1 MKFKNYLYSVI
12 AAIAI
17 TFAGLLSFGAPATAA
32 DMSLSPTP
40 VSSTGTPV
48 TGTSVSV
55 NVGTWDAGTTLT
67 YSWYRD
73 TVLISGATTTS
84 YTPVS
89 ADLATNLKF
98 VVVAT
103 KAGFTTITKELT
115 FGGPVVAPLSS
126 APIPTITGTFA
137 IGSTLTAVPGT
148 WDSGVSFSYQWKR
161 AGGDITGA
169 NSSTYTT
176 SSADAGYS
184 LTVLV
189 TGAKSGFA
197 VTQRLSNTYS
207 LSNGTLTLAPTPVIT
222 GLAQVGEFLSVS
234 TGNWDQGVT
243 FTYQWLKSGT
253 TISGATNAT
262 YQIVSNDQ
270 YYTISVRVTGTK
282 QGYTPVTWTTAAT
295 VTVKGPI
302 PKVSWVYPS
311 SPLTGKS
318 TIYGYAA
325 KAFGGTSNITKVC
338 LTLDGKALTLPV
350 GATGIQ
356 FFNESDYVQVVDYN
370 SAGCYWTY
378 SSTANYAKFRLYYD
392 VTNWTLGSHT
402 IAATAT
408 DSYYSD
414 SLKSEMNFSVAY
426 TGPVVTVNPL
436 SSSTPVADNFTV
448 SASATTHSSNAPI
461 KVWCVSIDSQPIT
474 GSVSAVFKN
483 ASLINQDAVLNS
495 GRYGAGCFDSTAAVD
510 YRSLAIT
517 IDSKTLGNGNHSV
530 QMRALS
536 VDGATSWWSTWA
548 FNSFSSKNVYTP
560 TLEWGQGFIKP
571 LPSGKSSVISTSI
584 SANIPQDPSLVVFS
598 IQSGGSWVPFA
609 RISDSS
615 YPSVKKVFVRN
626 ATIQVE
632 VFDEDD
638 QLVLTETNEVQVAPV
653 ITVGNPS
660 VTVKNSTSGRA
671 VKTLRYSAKTSP
683 SIAGSCTAV
692 WKLGSASGKTSFS
705 FSKGKAGFSVN
716 PSGKGSGTL
725 SITCSGAG
733 LTTSAPYV
741 VKMRVP

>member
-1 MKFKNYLYSVI
+1 MKIKTSLYSII

-17 TFAGLLSFGAPATAA
+17 SFVGVLSSTAPANAA
-32 DMSLSPTP
+32 DMTLSPNP

-55 NVGTWDAGTTLT
+55 NVGTWDAGATLT
-67 YSWYRD
+67 YSWYRN
-73 TVLISGATTTS
+73 TTLISGATSTS

-115 FGGPVVAPLSS
+115 FGGPVVAPLTST
-126 APIPTITGTFA
+126 PYPTISGTFA

-148 WDSGVSFSYQWKR
+148 WDSGVTFTYQWKR

-169 NSSTYTT
+169 TGSTYVT

-189 TGAKSGFA
+189 TGSKAGFA

-207 LSNGTLTLAPTPVIT
+207 LSNGTLTLAPAPVIT
-222 GLAQVGEFLSVS
+222 GLAQVGEYLSVS
-234 TGNWDQGVT
+234 TGNWDEGVT

-253 TISGATNAT
+253 TISGATSAT
-262 YQIVSNDQ
+262 YQLVSNDQ

-282 QGYTPVTWTTAAT
+282 QGYTPVTWTTAST
-295 VTVKGPI
+295 LTVKGAI

-338 LTLDGKALTLPV
+338 LTLDGKALALPV

-356 FFNESDYVQVVDYN
+356 FFNEADYLQVVDYN

-378 SSTANYAKFRLYYD
+378 SSTASYAKFRLYYD
-392 VTNWTLGSHT
+392 VTNWTLGNHT

-426 TGPVVTVNPL
+426 TGPVVTVNAL
-436 SSSTPVADNFTV
+436 TSSAPVADNFTV
-448 SASATTHSSNAPI
+448 SATATTHSSNAPI

-483 ASLINQDAVLNS
+483 ASLMNQDAVLNS
-495 GRYGAGCFDSTAAVD
+495 GRYGVGCFDSTAAVD

-517 IDSKTLGNGNHSV
+517 LDSKTFGNGKHSI

-548 FNSFSSKNVYTP
+548 FNTFASKNVYTP
-560 TLEWGQGFIKP
+560 TVEWGLGFTKP
-571 LPSGKSSVISTSI
+571 LPSGKTSLIGASI
-584 SANIPQDPSLVVFS
+584 SANIPDDPSLVVFS
-598 IQSGGSWVPFA
+598 IESGGNWVPFA
-609 RISDSS
+609 RISGSS
-615 YPSVKKVFVRN
+615 NPTARKIFLRN
-626 ATIQVE
+626 STIQIE

-638 QLVLTETNEVQVAPV
+638 KLVLTETNEVQVAPV

-660 VTVKNSTSGRA
+660 VTIKNSTSGRA
-671 VKTLRYSAKTSP
+671 VKTLRYTATTSP
-683 SIAGSCTAV
+683 NIAGTCSAT
-692 WKLGSASGKTSFS
+692 WKLGSASGKTTFK
-705 FSKGKAGFSVN
+705 FAKGKGAFAVN
-716 PSGKGSGTL
+716 PSGKGTGTL
-725 SITCSGAG
+725 TLTCSATG
-733 LTTSAPYV
+733 LTTSTPYV